1 MTGQARSELVKGAK
15 IMRSFIVM
23 AMFTASLA
31 SAAWNDYE
39 EQRDLNLSA
48 SGIDTVD
55 IDAGSGSLE
64 ITGVSG
70 ADEIAVT
77 ATILVPDR
85 DDDKARRIIESDLV
99 LTLEKQ
105 GDTAVLKAY
114 FNQASWHFGDSP
126 SVQLVVRMP
135 DSLNLSVDDGSGS
148 MSVADISGA
157 IDVKDGSGSITMTN
171 VGGEVQIID
180 GSGSISVAG
189 VGGDISI
196 DDGSGS
202 IRIRE
207 VAGSVVIDDGSGSI
221 DVSDVEQDL
230 IIVND
235 GSGGL
240 DFSDIKGR
248 VQEES

>member
-1 MTGQARSELVKGAK
+1 
-15 IMRSFIVM
+15 MRSIIVM

-31 SAAWNDYE
+31 SAAWSDYE
-39 EQRDLNLSA
+39 EQRDLILSA

-64 ITGVSG
+64 IFGVSG
-70 ADEIAVT
+70 ADAIAVT

-85 DDDKARRIIESDLV
+85 DADKARKIIESDLV

-105 GDTAVLKAY
+105 GDAAVLKAY
-114 FNQASWHFGDSP
+114 FDQESRHFGDNP
-126 SVQLVVRMP
+126 SVQLIVRMP
-135 DSLNLSVDDGSGS
+135 DNLNLAVDDGSGS

-157 IDVKDGSGSITMTN
+157 IEVEDGSGSITMTN

-180 GSGSISVAG
+180 GSGSIAVDG

-202 IRIRE
+202 IRVRE

-221 DVSDVEQDL
+221 NVSGVERDL
-230 IIVND
+230 IIVDD

-240 DFSDIKGR
+240 NFSDIKGR
-248 VQEES
+248 VEKDI